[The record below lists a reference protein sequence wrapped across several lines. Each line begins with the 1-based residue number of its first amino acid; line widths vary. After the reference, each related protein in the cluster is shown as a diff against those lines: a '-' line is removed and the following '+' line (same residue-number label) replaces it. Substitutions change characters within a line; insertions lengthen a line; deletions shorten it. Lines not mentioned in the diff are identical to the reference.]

1 MALFDAFHTKVEET
15 FYEIYRYPST
25 NNISMMIIVNCNITL
40 PQ

>member
-1 MALFDAFHTKVEET
+1 MALFDAFYTMVEEI

-25 NNISMMIIVNCNITL
+25 KHISMIKYVNCNKTL